1 MQLPEIIELKERV
14 SLHGTQKEL
23 DFLNSAQNYFMRNG
37 TLTVGQ
43 IRWADSISEKYSDE
57 KLQLAREWDDQW
69 SDWHRDV
76 ATKVA
81 EYYATTTYFSS
92 YVARVKSNPEDFR
105 FSSTEWNKFCENK
118 YAKKIR
124 KEYEQPLLFSV
135 GQPVKI
141 RATNKVRAINDRS
154 LGRVYDKLGFILKV
168 NAKPIT
174 RAAKGSKIYQVLL
187 AGDNS
192 PIFCHESDLKKCRG
206 KKL

>member
-23 DFLNSAQNYFMRNG
+23 DFLHSAHNYFLRNH
-37 TLTVGQ
+37 TLSSGQ
-43 IRWADSISEKYSDE
+43 IAWAESIATKYSDE
-57 KLQLAREWDDQW
+57 KLQFAREWDEQW
-69 SDWHRDV
+69 SDWHRDI

-81 EYYATTTYFSS
+81 NYYDTTTYFANYVSRIKSDPENFKLSS
-92 YVARVKSNPEDFR
+92 V
-105 FSSTEWNKFCENK
+105 EWNKFCENK

-124 KEYEQPLLFSV
+124 KEYDDWPLFTV

-141 RATNKVRAINDRS
+141 RLTNKVRSINDRA
-154 LGRVYDKLGFILKV
+154 LGRISDQTGFVLKI

-187 AGDNS
+187 AGDSS
-192 PIFCHESDLKKCRG
+192 PIFCHESDLKKSRG
-206 KKL
+206 VKL

>member
-1 MQLPEIIELKERV
+1 MQLPEIINLKERV

-23 DFLNSAQNYFMRNG
+23 DFLNSAHNYFLRNN
-37 TLTVGQ
+37 TLTSGQ
-43 IRWADSISEKYSDE
+43 IGWAESIAGKYSDK
-57 KLQLAREWDDQW
+57 KLQLAEEWNDQW

-81 EYYATTTYFSS
+81 DYYDTTGYFSN
-92 YVARVKSNPEDFR
+92 YVSRIKTDPENFKLSN
-105 FSSTEWNKFCENK
+105 TEWNKFCENK

-124 KEYEQPLLFSV
+124 KEYDDSPLFSV

-141 RATNKVRAINDRS
+141 RVTNKVRSINDRT
-154 LGRVYDKLGFILKV
+154 LGRLSDQLGFVLKI

-192 PIFCHESDLKKCRG
+192 PIFCHESDLKKSRG
-206 KKL
+206 VKL